1 MMRLKEK
8 YQKEVIPAM
17 MKKFGYRNKMAVPR
31 FEKVVVN
38 AGFGRQVVE
47 KNPAERK
54 KFLETM
60 LEQLSLITGQRPILT
75 KAKKSIAGFKIKKG
89 TPVGAMVTLRGQRMW
104 DFLERLINIVLPR
117 SRDFKGIP
125 ERSINLGNLTI
136 GIRESIA
143 FPEISPE
150 KTKGI
155 FGLEVSVVTNA
166 SKREEAVE
174 LFRLTGFPI
183 KF

>member
-1 MMRLKEK
+1 MRLKEK

-17 MKKFGYRNKMAVPR
+17 MKKFGYGNKMAVPR

-38 AGFGRQVVE
+38 AGFGRQIVQ

-125 ERSINLGNLTI
+125 ESSINLGNLTI

-143 FPEISPE
+143 FPEISAE
-150 KTKGI
+150 KTREI
-155 FGLEVSVVTNA
+155 FGLEVSVVTTA
-166 SKREEAVE
+166 STREEATE

-183 KF
+183 KL

>member
-1 MMRLKEK
+1 MME
-8 YQKEVIPAM
+8 
-17 MKKFGYRNKMAVPR
+17 KFGYRNKMAVPR

-38 AGFGRQVVE
+38 TGFGRQIVG
-47 KNPAERK
+47 KSSAEQK

-60 LEQLSLITGQRPILT
+60 LEQLTLITGQKPILT
-75 KAKKSIAGFKIKKG
+75 KAKSSISAFKIKKG

-104 DFLERLINIVLPR
+104 DFLERLINIILPR

-125 ERSINLGNLTI
+125 AKSINLGNLTI
-136 GIRESIA
+136 GIKESIA

-155 FGLEVSVVTNA
+155 FGLEISVVTNA
-166 SKREEAVE
+166 PKKQEAFE
-174 LFRLTGFPI
+174 LFRLIGIPI
-183 KF
+183 KS

>member
-1 MMRLKEK
+1 
-8 YQKEVIPAM
+8 M
-17 MKKFGYRNKMAVPR
+17 MKRFGYRNKMAVPR
-31 FEKVVVN
+31 FEKVVLN
-38 AGFGRQVVE
+38 AGFGRQIVG
-47 KNPAERK
+47 KNSAEQK

-60 LEQLSLITGQRPILT
+60 LDQLALIAGQKPILT
-75 KAKKSIAGFKIKKG
+75 RAKKSIAAFKIKKR

-125 ERSINLGNLTI
+125 AKSVNLGNITI

-166 SKREEAVE
+166 PKKKRS
-174 LFRLTGFPI
+174 RRI
-183 KF
+183 I